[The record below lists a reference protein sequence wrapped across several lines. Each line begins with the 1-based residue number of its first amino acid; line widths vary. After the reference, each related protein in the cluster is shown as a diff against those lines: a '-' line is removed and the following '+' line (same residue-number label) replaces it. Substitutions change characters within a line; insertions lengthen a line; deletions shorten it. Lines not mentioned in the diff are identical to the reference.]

1 MSGGQRPPGMG
12 GPMGAGAGMRQRP
25 ERQVSRTVYVLPGK
39 SGTEDM
45 AELKPKPVQIKVGIS
60 DGVMTEVLEGL
71 DEGAQVVTGIISS
84 DVASAANAQ
93 RNNPFGGGFR
103 RF

>member
-1 MSGGQRPPGMG
+1 
-12 GPMGAGAGMRQRP
+12 
-25 ERQVSRTVYVLPGK
+25 
-39 SGTEDM
+39 
-45 AELKPKPVQIKVGIS
+45 
-60 DGVMTEVLEGL
+60 MTEVLEGL

-84 DVASAANAQ
+84 DVASAAQ

>member
-1 MSGGQRPPGMG
+1 MG
-12 GPMGAGAGMRQRP
+12 SGAGMRTRP
-25 ERQVSRTVYVLPGK
+25 ERQVSRTVYVLPAK
-39 SGTEDM
+39 SSTDDL

-84 DVASAANAQ
+84 DLASGPGAQ